1 MTTEQKIEQQLQEDF
16 DKFYNK
22 TYDEKIEIPQNIME
36 LFKKGVM
43 SLALYFHKINAYK
56 LKAIAS
62 KNYKEL
68 TYGDLKDMIT
78 VILNTPLEKLYDR
91 FEDAVNSQIQFQKFV
106 LCYNNAVD
114 DFNSKLKMKKANLTS
129 ISSGIPN
136 NSNGMR
142 IIN

>member
-1 MTTEQKIEQQLQEDF
+1 MNTEQKIEQQLQEDF

-22 TYDEKIEIPQNIME
+22 TYDGDVEVPPNIIE
-36 LFKKGVM
+36 LFKKGAM
-43 SLALYFHKINAYK
+43 PLALFFHKINAYK
-56 LKAIAS
+56 LKAIAA
-62 KNYKEL
+62 KDYREL

-78 VILNTPLEKLYDR
+78 VILNAPLEKMYLR
-91 FEDAVNSQIQFQKFV
+91 FEDAVNNQIQFQKFV

-114 DFNSKLKMKKANLTS
+114 DFNSKLKMKKVSLLNLST
-129 ISSGIPN
+129 GVPN